1 MYRKSILAAGIVCA
15 IAIVLVINRGTS
27 SQSRAEITPPTTS
40 DHAKSRYVPPHLPY
54 LFMFEHL
61 NRIRAQAEDMKKH
74 GKDGSGFQQ
83 RFKEKIKV
91 NDQQFRSLDQIAEQ
105 VHAETARLDQDAQVI
120 TEEFHKKYPP
130 GAVPEGVIIP
140 PPPPKL
146 LALQEMRTNAIL
158 RARERV
164 KNILGEDGFDGFD
177 ENLKQKMLPNIQ
189 PLQVQ
194 PQ

>member
-1 MYRKSILAAGIVCA
+1 MSRKSILAAGIVCA
-15 IAIVLVINRGTS
+15 ITIALAITRGTQ
-27 SQSRAEITPPTTS
+27 SQSRAETTPPTIS
-40 DHAKSRYVPPHLPY
+40 DQAKSGYLPPHLPY

-74 GKDGSGFQQ
+74 GKDGSGFQR
-83 RFKEKIKV
+83 RFRDRLNV
-91 NDQQFRSLDQIAEQ
+91 DDQQFRSLDQIAEQ
-105 VHAETARLDQDAQVI
+105 VHAETARLDREAHVI

-140 PPPPKL
+140 PPPLKL

-158 RARERV
+158 RARDRV
-164 KNILGEDGFDGFD
+164 KNILGEDGFAGFD

-189 PLQVQ
+189 RLQVQ